1 MFLTTWR
8 RHWALEKD
16 PFACEDADKDLVL
29 DEMAESAV
37 HSAFDRVHGDPSSP
51 APGIVFGEKGS
62 GKSGMRIAMRRRL
75 NALARPAGD
84 RILVSEYVDFDVYL
98 ERFRCA
104 VGVAEDPRAV
114 GKAVER
120 RWTLADHL
128 DAMLSLGVT
137 KLVDDLLE
145 GEGTHED
152 LSRRHKIDLLLLT
165 ALYHDS
171 RERTVG
177 EAWDGLTRRLG
188 FRSRSPLAPAAL
200 RGFLS
205 LLGVFFL
212 LGPFLA
218 RLQEVDVGPGWLW
231 AGAGFFALAFAWLP
245 HLWGK
250 RKLEGLARSVSIRP
264 LARHS
269 DLLARFLGRLS
280 EGERNRFVL
289 PTGTDERQ
297 RYDLLERFGSLRR
310 ALGYSAWYV
319 LVDRIDEPSAL
330 AAHPEGARRFAE
342 TILDHKLLQLPGLAL
357 KLFLP
362 IEHDRIHRSA
372 TPEQLKRMRLDKSNL
387 VETLDWT
394 GQELVEI
401 AGYRIRVCS
410 DPELAGKPR
419 TLWDFFAEDL
429 HQDYVRETLT
439 RLSTPRYMLGFLAHA
454 FREYARNLPGDLHED
469 DPRWRMPRAHFD
481 MVRDHWLDRTDI
493 LRRTLNAA

>member
-8 RHWALEKD
+8 QHWSLEKD

-29 DEMAESAV
+29 NEMTHTAV
-37 HSAFDRVHGDPSSP
+37 HSAFDRVFGDPASP

-75 NALARPAGD
+75 DAQKEQRVLT
-84 RILVSEYVDFDVYL
+84 SEYVDFDVYL

-104 VGVAEDPRAV
+104 VGAGEDPRAV
-114 GKAVER
+114 GQAVAK

-137 KLVDDLLE
+137 RMVDDLLSGNE
-145 GEGTHED
+145 SHKN
-152 LSRRHKIDLLLLT
+152 LSKRHQLDLLLLT

-177 EAWDGLTRRLG
+177 EAWEKLIHSLG
-188 FRSRSPLAPAAL
+188 FRAPGNFAAGSL
-200 RGFLS
+200 RGLMS
-205 LLGVFFL
+205 VLGAFFL
-212 LGPFLA
+212 LGPFLGKL
-218 RLQEVDVGPGWLW
+218 RDVDVGPGWLW
-231 AGAGFFALAFAWLP
+231 AGAGFLALGFAWVP
-245 HLWGK
+245 HLWNK
-250 RKLEGLARSVSIRP
+250 RKQERMSRSVSIR
-264 LARHS
+264 LLGRDSA
-269 DLLARFLGRLS
+269 LLAGFLGRLS

-297 RYDLLERFGSLRR
+297 RYDLLERFGSLRK
-310 ALGYSAWYV
+310 ALGYGSWYV

-330 AAHPEGARRFAE
+330 SAHPEAARRFAE
-342 TILDHKLLQLPGLAL
+342 TLLDHKLLQLPGLAL

-362 IEHDRIHRSA
+362 IELDRIHRSA

-401 AGYRIRVCS
+401 ASYRIRVCS
-410 DPELAGKPR
+410 GKELSGAGKTR
-419 TLWDFFAEDL
+419 TLWDFLAEDL
-429 HQDYVRETLT
+429 DHDYVRETLT

-454 FREYARNLPGDLHED
+454 FREYARNLPSDLSSE

-481 MVRDHWLDRTDI
+481 MIRERWLDRTEV